1 MFIEEIKK
9 VNPSKLDANAKKVYE
24 KLKEKS
30 NNFDPDYLVVYE
42 SLEEAVKEFVDVV
55 KKKYPDAIRIVRK
68 KQPKETPPVPETD
81 DKEVIE
87 AMKDYNLS
95 EEKAKRLIK
104 LRHEASEARKESLDK
119 MLDKLRESE
128 FYDERSTSKTAID
141 KNRSRDLGKD
151 TNRGSITF
159 KDEIRMTGRPFKRIS
174 KNGKTYYEYRLNR
187 RDIDHKIRLAKGGL
201 ADHGLM
207 RGDTIIDDM
216 FWSNEA
222 VVRDAKGVLRKV
234 DIAKGKRYAK
244 GGGVG
249 GNVLVYEYNSQSDYE
264 KNNLLKE
271 RAFKDFQEAE
281 SFARLEYNKNNRK
294 FVVYNVPTMQY
305 FYFGIKKFAKGGAVK
320 AKDANYLYIVSMIEN
335 NEKALKKNMSTEKAE
350 ETQREIQ
357 RLKDKLKNE
366 YGQSYAKGGGWVLYD
381 EDTERLIKVY
391 STESEARKN
400 LYEYE
405 GNANIVEKSKWDDD
419 DYFAKGGA
427 VKIPNAEKMFHLPYE
442 LAVYVPSTKDVD
454 KNITATE
461 LRARVKEVEKYLAEL
476 FGGFTSSEKVGGYLS
491 SKSAIVTEKVI
502 PVTSFATMEAFKAK
516 KATLVNKMSV
526 WAKKWGQE
534 AIGFEFE
541 GDLYYVPQKFKEGG
555 KLKATY
561 IPKRNIE
568 KITTIFGQNIKG
580 KDLIDGAYT
589 KRKNVQLE
597 PKMTRTMFEEETFE
611 FAKGGKIGQSL
622 EFEYMGD
629 PMKGEI
635 IEVLASGDYVVK
647 SGTRTILV
655 DDMNVTKYGEIN
667 KSRFGFYKKGGK
679 TKKPL
684 VVRYYFEDD
693 GYEYA
698 KGGHLDEEID
708 LFEDYENIPENVQA
722 ILEKHE
728 DSFETGNYKG
738 LEKALKEM
746 NKIGYTFDYYL
757 DGQAYNLRPI
767 GSKGKHE

>member
-81 DKEVIE
+81 DKEVID

-264 KNNLLKE
+264 KNNPLKE

-305 FYFGIKKFAKGGAVK
+305 FYFGIKKF
-320 AKDANYLYIVSMIEN
+320 
-335 NEKALKKNMSTEKAE
+335 
-350 ETQREIQ
+350 
-357 RLKDKLKNE
+357 
-366 YGQSYAKGGGWVLYD
+366 AKGGGWVLYD

-635 IEVLASGDYVVK
+635 IEVLDSGDYVVK

-728 DSFETGNYKG
+728 DAFETGNYKG

>member
-1 MFIEEIKK
+1 
-9 VNPSKLDANAKKVYE
+9 
-24 KLKEKS
+24 
-30 NNFDPDYLVVYE
+30 
-42 SLEEAVKEFVDVV
+42 
-55 KKKYPDAIRIVRK
+55 
-68 KQPKETPPVPETD
+68 
-81 DKEVIE
+81 
-87 AMKDYNLS
+87 
-95 EEKAKRLIK
+95 
-104 LRHEASEARKESLDK
+104 
-119 MLDKLRESE
+119 
-128 FYDERSTSKTAID
+128 
-141 KNRSRDLGKD
+141 
-151 TNRGSITF
+151 
-159 KDEIRMTGRPFKRIS
+159 
-174 KNGKTYYEYRLNR
+174 
-187 RDIDHKIRLAKGGL
+187 
-201 ADHGLM
+201 
-207 RGDTIIDDM
+207 
-216 FWSNEA
+216 
-222 VVRDAKGVLRKV
+222 
-234 DIAKGKRYAK
+234 
-244 GGGVG
+244 
-249 GNVLVYEYNSQSDYE
+249 
-264 KNNLLKE
+264 
-271 RAFKDFQEAE
+271 
-281 SFARLEYNKNNRK
+281 LEYNKNNRK

>member
-1 MFIEEIKK
+1 MLIEDIKK
-9 VNPSKLDANAKKVYE
+9 VIPSKLDENAKKVYE
-24 KLKEKS
+24 KLKDKT
-30 NNFDPDYLVVYE
+30 NNFDPEFLIVYQN
-42 SLEEAVKEFVDVV
+42 LEEAVQEFVDVV
-55 KKKYPDAIRIVRK
+55 KEKYPDAIRIVK
-68 KQPKETPPVPETD
+68 KRQPKETPPVPETD
-81 DKEVIE
+81 NKEVIE

-95 EEKAKRLIK
+95 QEKAERLIK

-119 MLDKLRESE
+119 MLDTLRKSD

-201 ADHGLM
+201 AEHGYSGKSPKEVWNNWSAEQRRHFLDDHNVIYGKDNLLKVSQY
-207 RGDTIIDDM
+207 RLDELPIDLYKSIESVLKKHLREGQYSKGGSVDVYNLRKGDKVRTRNGKIETIIKKTGSGSYETIESEYTHSPESLEFVSRPTRRM
-216 FWSNEA
+216 
-222 VVRDAKGVLRKV
+222 
-234 DIAKGKRYAK
+234 AK
-244 GGGVG
+244 GGGV
-249 GNVLVYEYNSQSDYE
+249 S
-264 KNNLLKE
+264 
-271 RAFKDFQEAE
+271 
-281 SFARLEYNKNNRK
+281 
-294 FVVYNVPTMQY
+294 
-305 FYFGIKKFAKGGAVK
+305 
-320 AKDANYLYIVSMIEN
+320 
-335 NEKALKKNMSTEKAE
+335 
-350 ETQREIQ
+350 
-357 RLKDKLKNE
+357 
-366 YGQSYAKGGGWVLYD
+366 
-381 EDTERLIKVY
+381 
-391 STESEARKN
+391 
-400 LYEYE
+400 
-405 GNANIVEKSKWDDD
+405 
-419 DYFAKGGA
+419 
-427 VKIPNAEKMFHLPYE
+427 IPNAEKMFHLPYE

-461 LRARVKEVEKYLAEL
+461 LRARVKEVEKYLAEI

-491 SKSAIVTEKVI
+491 SKSSVVTEKVI

-516 KATLVNKMSV
+516 KVTLVNKMSV

-561 IPKRNIE
+561 IPKRDI
-568 KITTIFGQNIKG
+568 KMLTTVWGNNIKG

-589 KRKNVQLE
+589 KRKNIKSA
-597 PKMTRTMFEEETFE
+597 PKMARTMFEEETFE
-611 FAKGGKIGQSL
+611 FAKGGGVSSIEMKLWDEMTSNKRFHILDYQFPRRISKNKKEEYSMMKFNDLPSKIKSTIVIEEKFAKGGQVGQNL
-622 EFEYMGD
+622 EFDYMGD
-629 PMKGEI
+629 PMKGEVL
-635 IEVLASGDYVVK
+635 EVLESGDYIVR

-655 DDMNVTKYGEIN
+655 QDMNVTNYGAMSKN
-667 KSRFGFYKKGGK
+667 RFGFYKKGGK
-679 TKKPL
+679 VKKPM

-693 GYEYA
+693 GYEYG
-698 KGGHLDEEID
+698 KGGHVDEEID
-708 LFEDYENIPENVQA
+708 LFEDYENIPDNVQA

-738 LEKALKEM
+738 LEKALKEL

-767 GSKGKHE
+767 GSKGKHD

>member
-1 MFIEEIKK
+1 MLIEDIKK
-9 VNPSKLDANAKKVYE
+9 VIPSKLDENAKKVYE
-24 KLKEKS
+24 KLKDKT
-30 NNFDPDYLVVYE
+30 NNFDPEFLIVYQN
-42 SLEEAVKEFVDVV
+42 LEEAVQEFVDVV
-55 KKKYPDAIRIVRK
+55 KEKYPEAIRIVK
-68 KQPKETPPVPETD
+68 KRQPKEKPPVPETD

-119 MLDKLRESE
+119 MLDTLRKSD

-187 RDIDHKIRLAKGGL
+187 RDIDHKIRLAKGGGIEVGYGSKTPKQVWETWNTMQRKHFL
-201 ADHGLM
+201 NDHH
-207 RGDTIIDDM
+207 DEYPTIINVGSKSSLSHDDLH
-216 FWSNEA
+216 
-222 VVRDAKGVLRKV
+222 AKFPDIWISLVNHIKEGQYEKGGSVDVYSLRKGDKV
-234 DIAKGKRYAK
+234 RTRNGKIETIIKKTGSGSYETIESEYTHSPESLEFVSRTTRKMAK
-244 GGGVG
+244 GGGV
-249 GNVLVYEYNSQSDYE
+249 S
-264 KNNLLKE
+264 
-271 RAFKDFQEAE
+271 
-281 SFARLEYNKNNRK
+281 
-294 FVVYNVPTMQY
+294 
-305 FYFGIKKFAKGGAVK
+305 
-320 AKDANYLYIVSMIEN
+320 
-335 NEKALKKNMSTEKAE
+335 
-350 ETQREIQ
+350 
-357 RLKDKLKNE
+357 
-366 YGQSYAKGGGWVLYD
+366 
-381 EDTERLIKVY
+381 
-391 STESEARKN
+391 
-400 LYEYE
+400 
-405 GNANIVEKSKWDDD
+405 
-419 DYFAKGGA
+419 
-427 VKIPNAEKMFHLPYE
+427 IPNAEKMFHLPYE

-461 LRARVKEVEKYLAEL
+461 LRARVKEVEKYLAEI

-491 SKSAIVTEKVI
+491 SKSSIVTEKVI

-561 IPKRNIE
+561 IPKRDI
-568 KITTIFGQNIKG
+568 KMLTTVWGNNIKG

-589 KRKNVQLE
+589 KRKNIKSA
-597 PKMTRTMFEEETFE
+597 PKVARTMFEEETFE
-611 FAKGGKIGQSL
+611 FAQGGKVGQNL
-622 EFEYMGD
+622 EFDYMGD
-629 PMKGEI
+629 PMKGEVL
-635 IEVLASGDYVVK
+635 EVLESGDYIVR

-655 DDMNVTKYGEIN
+655 QDMNVTNYGAMSKN
-667 KSRFGFYKKGGK
+667 RFGFYKKGGK
-679 TKKPL
+679 VKKPM

-693 GYEYA
+693 GYEYG
-698 KGGHLDEEID
+698 KGGHVDEEID
-708 LFEDYENIPENVQA
+708 LFEDYENIPDNVQA

-738 LEKALKEM
+738 LEKALNEL

-767 GSKGKHE
+767 GSKGKHD

>member
-1 MFIEEIKK
+1 MLIEDIKK
-9 VNPSKLDANAKKVYE
+9 VIPSKLDANAKKVYE

-30 NNFDPDYLVVYE
+30 NNFDPEFLIVYQN
-42 SLEEAVKEFVDVV
+42 LEEAVQEFVDVV
-55 KKKYPDAIRIVRK
+55 KEKYPDAIRIVK
-68 KQPKETPPVPETD
+68 KRQPKEKPPVPETD
-81 DKEVIE
+81 NKEVIE

-95 EEKAKRLIK
+95 QEKAERLIK

-119 MLDKLRESE
+119 MLDTLRKSD

-174 KNGKTYYEYRLNR
+174 KNGKIYYEYRLNR

-201 ADHGLM
+201 AK
-207 RGDTIIDDM
+207 
-216 FWSNEA
+216 SS
-222 VVRDAKGVLRKV
+222 GV
-234 DIAKGKRYAK
+234 
-244 GGGVG
+244 
-249 GNVLVYEYNSQSDYE
+249 S
-264 KNNLLKE
+264 
-271 RAFKDFQEAE
+271 
-281 SFARLEYNKNNRK
+281 
-294 FVVYNVPTMQY
+294 
-305 FYFGIKKFAKGGAVK
+305 
-320 AKDANYLYIVSMIEN
+320 
-335 NEKALKKNMSTEKAE
+335 
-350 ETQREIQ
+350 
-357 RLKDKLKNE
+357 
-366 YGQSYAKGGGWVLYD
+366 
-381 EDTERLIKVY
+381 
-391 STESEARKN
+391 
-400 LYEYE
+400 
-405 GNANIVEKSKWDDD
+405 
-419 DYFAKGGA
+419 
-427 VKIPNAEKMFHLPYE
+427 IPNAEKMFHLPYE

-491 SKSAIVTEKVI
+491 SKSSVVTEKVI

-561 IPKRNIE
+561 IPKRDI
-568 KITTIFGQNIKG
+568 KMLTTVWGNNIKG

-589 KRKNVQLE
+589 KRKNIKSA
-597 PKMTRTMFEEETFE
+597 PKMSRTMFEEETFE
-611 FAKGGKIGQSL
+611 FAKGGQVGQNL

-629 PMKGEI
+629 PMSGEVIEI
-635 IEVLASGDYVVK
+635 IDSGDFIVR

-655 DDMNVTKYGEIN
+655 DPMNVTKYGEMPK
-667 KSRFGFYKKGGK
+667 KSRFGFFKKGGK
-679 TKKPL
+679 VKKPM

-693 GYEYA
+693 GYEYG
-698 KGGHLDEEID
+698 KGGHVEEEID
-708 LFEDYENIPENVQA
+708 LFEDYENIPDNVQA
-722 ILEKHE
+722 ILEKYE
-728 DSFETGNYKG
+728 DSFETGNYTG

-767 GSKGKHE
+767 GSKGKHD